1 MCDHKKCLDESH
13 INFKENENSHENI
26 VKPEVIQKK
35 NKRKEAHDLFKLE
48 FSKSPYA
55 TFSLLFLIDE

>member
-1 MCDHKKCLDESH
+1 MIFFEDCLY

-35 NKRKEAHDLFKLE
+35 NKRKGFFKREHNNLNP
-48 FSKSPYA
+48 KDDCN
-55 TFSLLFLIDE
+55 LM